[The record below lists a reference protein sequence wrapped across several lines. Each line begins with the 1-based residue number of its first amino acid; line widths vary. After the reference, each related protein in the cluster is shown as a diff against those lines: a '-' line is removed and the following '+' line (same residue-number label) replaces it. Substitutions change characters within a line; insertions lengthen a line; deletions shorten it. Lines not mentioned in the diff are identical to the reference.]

1 VNKKQY
7 LVDSSDQESLEMV
20 SIYGGDLFESQQ
32 EERPKVREGLGG
44 MIGLSASRP
53 QLPFPSMIDR
63 SLRSTT
69 PPNVDL
75 MGSFIVM
82 EKTSSRYSE
91 IESIDD
97 IASPFIPAQRSDL
110 QESLLVLPPSI
121 MEPFKETFAEEEQV
135 VDESGDKEDIPEK
148 DLLLDG
154 SSDQPH
160 VTPPTQ
166 AHEKDTIPDPS
177 PEDIIRV
184 YLEQYERIFD
194 TFIDVELML
203 PFLRS
208 KLRFFVADSRSQ
220 RMFKLV
226 SCLLLAGLGSYV
238 LFRARSCKVDVVYRY
253 FDQRIEFKG
262 LSHTL

>member
-7 LVDSSDQESLEMV
+7 LVDSSDQESVEMV

-44 MIGLSASRP
+44 MVGLSASRP

-97 IASPFIPAQRSDL
+97 IASPFLPTQRADL

-121 MEPFKETFAEEEQV
+121 MDSFKEPSTEVEPV
-135 VDESGDKEDIPEK
+135 VEDSGDNDIPEV
-148 DLLLDG
+148 DSPLDG
-154 SSDQPH
+154 TSEKALA
-160 VTPPTQ
+160 TPPSQ
-166 AHEKDTIPDPS
+166 HDKEMCPD

-194 TFIDVELML
+194 TFIDVDVML
-203 PFLRS
+203 PFLKS
-208 KLRFFVADSRSQ
+208 KLR
-220 RMFKLV
+220 
-226 SCLLLAGLGSYV
+226 
-238 LFRARSCKVDVVYRY
+238 
-253 FDQRIEFKG
+253 
-262 LSHTL
+262 